1 MVTKVEYKNQDRFEK
16 TIKTMA
22 FETQMPVTKYHTERK
37 GIQSFGIGTSFDDLK
52 MNSVVSTV
60 QRENV
65 WHPYYELN
73 LDADVDFKEAM
84 MSKQQENKN

>member
-1 MVTKVEYKNQDRFEK
+1 
-16 TIKTMA
+16 
-22 FETQMPVTKYHTERK
+22 
-37 GIQSFGIGTSFDDLK
+37 

-73 LDADVDFKEAM
+73 LDTEMDFKDQLKSNMEKKKADDIEGKEV
-84 MSKQQENKN
+84 SDIKAKLE